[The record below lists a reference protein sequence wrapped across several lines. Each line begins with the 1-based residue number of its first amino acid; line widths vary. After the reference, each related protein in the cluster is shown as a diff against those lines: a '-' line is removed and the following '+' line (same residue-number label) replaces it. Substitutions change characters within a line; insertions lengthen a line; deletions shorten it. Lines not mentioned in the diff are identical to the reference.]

1 MADLRLFDI
10 VSPIVVTFDLL
21 QRRDGLID
29 ETEALATAVI
39 VALGTDA
46 RANPDDILPDAQ
58 LTNDSNRRGWWADTN
73 ADVLWNGWPI
83 GSRLWLLERHKITDN
98 TARQGST
105 LARVDNYI
113 REALRP
119 FTDQG
124 IASRIDVEVTRPA
137 LQTIVARVTLWR
149 GPLPAIQL
157 QYQALWNEIGQ

>member
-1 MADLRLFDI
+1 MSDLRLYDI

-29 ETEALATAVI
+29 ETEALATAVM
-39 VALGTDA
+39 VALGTDR
-46 RANPDDILPDAQ
+46 RADDNDILPTESD
-58 LTNDSNRRGWWADTN
+58 DRRGWWADTN
-73 ADVLWNGWPI
+73 ADLIWNGWPI

-105 LARVDNYI
+105 LARIDTYI

-124 IASRIDVEVTRPA
+124 TASRVDVEVTRVE
-137 LQTIVARVTLWR
+137 LQKIVAFVTLWR